1 MSVTAFKSETL
12 PQDIERIFN
21 EHHIFVYK
29 VAYHILG
36 NRQEAEDVVQTI
48 FLRLLGRERP
58 PDIRRNPRAYLHRS
72 AVNIAINILHQRGR
86 HVSDEAIE
94 SRLHDRQPSQERQ
107 FASSEVQAWFR
118 TALAKLNS
126 RAAEIFI
133 LKHVEGYD
141 NAEIAKLLGTTR
153 GTVAVTLFRAR
164 VQLKKS
170 IRTLIGDRK

>member
-21 EHHIFVYK
+21 EHHIFVYR

-48 FLRLLGRERP
+48 FLRLLGRDRP
-58 PDIRRNPRAYLHRS
+58 PDIRNNPRAYLHRS
-72 AVNIAINILHQRGR
+72 AVNISINILHQRGR
-86 HVSDEAIE
+86 HVSDDTIEA
-94 SRLHDRQPSQERQ
+94 RVDDRPGQEQQ
-107 FASSEVQAWFR
+107 FASVEVQTWFR
-118 TALAKLNS
+118 RALAQLNS

-170 IRTLIGDRK
+170 IRVFCRGAL

>member
-1 MSVTAFKSETL
+1 MSVTVFKSETL

-21 EHHIFVYK
+21 EQHIFVYK

-48 FLRLLGRERP
+48 FLRLLGRDRP
-58 PDIRRNPRAYLHRS
+58 PDIWQNPRAYLHRS
-72 AVNIAINILHQRGR
+72 AVNISINILHQRGR
-86 HVSDEAIE
+86 QVSDATIE
-94 SRLHDRQPSQERQ
+94 TSIDDRGPSQEQQ
-107 FASSEVQAWFR
+107 FASIEVQAWFR
-118 TALAKLNS
+118 RALAQLNS